1 MGKMKGNRLN
11 TAANVGSFV
20 TSRQQLDIQRQL
32 AMQGAVQAQLAAA
45 QLDQLRRQQLAID
58 YANLCQWADNE
69 FHAGR
74 MTKEQA
80 EVFVAEQWHNRVT
93 PPPKSSSLVT
103 SSPWKSLDNILGR
116 DPAPGWYHEGH
127 GAARWWNGTRWTVHV
142 CTVQEALA
150 RQQVSPVAATPPST
164 AQVASPAGWYPTHTQ
179 GVLAYWDGHAWTGQT
194 RTDS

>member
-11 TAANVGSFV
+11 TAANVGSFI

-32 AMQGAVQAQLAAA
+32 AMQGAIQAQLAAA
-45 QLDQLRRQQLAID
+45 QLDQLRRQQMANE
-58 YANLCQWADNE
+58 YASLCQWADNE

-103 SSPWKSLDNILGR
+103 SSPWKSLDNIFGR
-116 DPAPGWYHEGH
+116 DPAPGWYNEGR
-127 GAARWWNGTRWTVHV
+127 GNARWWNGTRWTVHV
-142 CTVQEALA
+142 CSVQEALA
-150 RQQVSPVAATPPST
+150 REPVPPVAAPPPST
-164 AQVASPAGWYPTHTQ
+164 AQVATPAGWYPTSTQ
-179 GVLAYWDGHAWTGQT
+179 GVLAYWDGRAWTDQIKMDG
-194 RTDS
+194 